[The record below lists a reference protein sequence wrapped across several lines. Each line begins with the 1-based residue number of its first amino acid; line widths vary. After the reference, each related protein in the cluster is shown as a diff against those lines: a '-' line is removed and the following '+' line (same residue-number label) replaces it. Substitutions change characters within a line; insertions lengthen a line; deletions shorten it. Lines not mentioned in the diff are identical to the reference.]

1 MYKIIDIRHTGS
13 FGERGT
19 KRRENPYRK
28 RIGRTV
34 TDELVNSSK
43 PGNQLIL
50 QYVTDEN
57 GNDYSD
63 KFLCCSKLVN
73 KSIQGDEVFLE
84 TRNSIYV
91 LEKIKEKKLF
101 CIIGRTS
108 SGKTSL
114 TKAVAKRL
122 NLKVVKS
129 YTTRPL
135 RPGEIEKES
144 DHYFISEEEY
154 PNYKNDIVAYTEI
167 NGYRY
172 FTTSK
177 ELEECDMYVI
187 DPEGYYILSNKIYSG
202 EYLKGIKTIPIYIST
217 PYDIAKERAAE
228 RGDDLKAWDER
239 YDSENAQ
246 FSEFEDYL
254 VDGSLEAYAIH
265 NVGYFGDIVGIMKN
279 IILKEQGS

>member
-1 MYKIIDIRHTGS
+1 MYKIINIQHTGT

-19 KRRENPYRK
+19 KRREAPYLK

-114 TKAVAKRL
+114 TKEVAKQL

-135 RPGEIEKES
+135 RPGEIETES

-172 FTTSK
+172 FTTNK
-177 ELEECDMYVI
+177 ELNDADLYVI
-187 DPEGYYILSNKIYSG
+187 DPKGYYMLLFKVYVDKILSG
-202 EYLKGIKTIPIYIST
+202 VPPVPIYIALDH
-217 PYDIAKERAAE
+217 DIARQRAAS
-228 RGDDLKAWDER
+228 RGDVLEDWDER
-239 YDSENAQ
+239 YQSEDAQ
-246 FSEFEDYL
+246 FKDFENFIS
-254 VDGSLEAYAIH
+254 VKK
-265 NVGYFGDIVGIMKN
+265 GYVINNDSGFKCAVETMKN